1 MEKTLNHTAPP
12 TFKDIIN
19 LIEIL
24 RGDNGCPWD
33 KKQTPDTMVH
43 HLVEETFELVDAIQS
58 DDDAHICEELG
69 DVLFLV
75 LFVAVQF
82 QSAHRF
88 DMDTLV
94 RRNLEKMV
102 RRHPHV
108 FGDETAKTSQAVRR
122 RWHDI
127 KQVEKAK
134 RPESTILGSVPKSLP
149 ALMRAHRISE
159 RAANTG
165 FDWDE
170 LQEVMQTAEEEW
182 AELKQE
188 LDKEPDGHD
197 RKSLELEFGD
207 VLFTLVNVA
216 RKAGFHPEAA
226 LASATRKFETRFNQ
240 MEKMAQK
247 AHTPFEDLSFEE
259 KHRLWDL
266 VKQAEDEKQP

>member
-1 MEKTLNHTAPP
+1 MEKTLNHTDP
-12 TFKDIIN
+12 TFSDIVK
-19 LIEIL
+19 LIETL

-33 KKQTPDTMVH
+33 KKQTPDTMVRY
-43 HLVEETFELVDAIQS
+43 LVEEAFELMDAIQS
-58 DDDAHICEELG
+58 NNDADICEELG

-82 QSAHRF
+82 QAAGRF
-88 DMDTLV
+88 DLGTLV
-94 RRNLEKMV
+94 SHNLEKMI

-108 FGDETAKTSQAVRR
+108 FGEETAKTPESVRQ
-122 RWHDI
+122 RWRHI
-127 KQVEKAK
+127 KRDEKAHQSG
-134 RPESTILGSVPKSLP
+134 PAILGKVPKSLP

-159 RAANTG
+159 RAAHTG
-165 FDWDE
+165 FDWDDI
-170 LQEVMQTAEEEW
+170 QGVMKTAEAEW

-188 LDKEPDGHD
+188 LKKAADASS

-216 RKAGFHPEAA
+216 RFAGFHPETA

-240 MEKMAQK
+240 MEKMAQDNN
-247 AHTPFEDLSFEE
+247 TSFEDLSFEE

-266 VKQAEDEKQP
+266 VKQAEHDGQL